1 MSDTTSK
8 QAESAARRGGLS
20 LDSQTMWV
28 LLPALGVP
36 LCWVVVGAALATG
49 TQIAGGSPGGWPS
62 VPQLWNVGW
71 RLAADGARLDEA
83 WLLVSGNTAVA
94 AASWLWLLVA
104 AYAAGLTLA
113 AVAVLRWSEAGW
125 TTDFLAGFLRFG
137 GGVAKQFRRKTWPIR
152 PPYSPVV
159 PGPGVLLGRD
169 RGQHVVASGGRPVM
183 VLGPTGSGKTRCVIA
198 PNAGW
203 WPGPVVATSVKTDL
217 AEWTL
222 AHRKEK
228 GTCYGYDPT
237 GRLWEWMRRQGITP
251 VVWDPVRLLR
261 AVKNPAA
268 KREMANLLAQ
278 FLTSQSSS
286 HDAGSQG
293 IWATL
298 AQQYLTEVMVIADE
312 MDFPLVDALSW
323 VMDIKGF
330 GKDET
335 LPFAKLGPEGERSLK
350 RLRTLAGKD
359 DRFQGSIEIT
369 LKEVT
374 GALEFTAASPD
385 TDLVPAD
392 LTTSGE
398 AATLYLVA
406 DHLSMTTHK
415 PVFAS
420 VCRWLFHVTETYQPT
435 GPDTRP
441 ARSLFALDELANLA
455 RLADLPA
462 VLSTIRSR
470 AQVIIG
476 IQERSQLDAGW
487 GRDNAKTLVGNC
499 PVKLQL
505 PGSSDASALRDWA
518 TLAGT
523 DNDDSDRDQ
532 VAAWRTIPKGHAR
545 VLADEHPAFQIQMAD
560 PDRWLA
566 DTPPTVEA
574 DAPEPD
580 ADAPEPDGDDEARP
594 FNAAATSATAAA
606 DRSNGAAY
614 TATGSAAVPEWQ
626 RGQAAA
632 SAAATDA
639 YEAALAARERGDL
652 PEPDAPVTPVAA
664 YHEAL
669 RADPVGETM
678 PEPTVFAGNT
688 PRPETAPAAMNGQQP
703 VSALGREAGWRPP
716 PIDDGSGEWD
726 ETLAVAAEQVE
737 RGTVGDDDME
747 DLDLFLGTDGRRY
760 AVHEYGYMMGLDD
773 VPDPATEGR

>member
-49 TQIAGGSPGGWPS
+49 TWIAGGSPGGWPS

-137 GGVAKQFRRKTWPIR
+137 GGVAKQFRRRTWPIP

-435 GPDTRP
+435 DPDTRP

-455 RLADLPA
+455 RLADLPS

-566 DTPPTVEA
+566 DTPPTV
-574 DAPEPD
+574 DA
-580 ADAPEPDGDDEARP
+580 AAAPEPDGNDEARP
-594 FNAAATSATAAA
+594 FNVAATSAAAAA

-626 RGQAAA
+626 RSQAAA
-632 SAAATDA
+632 SAAATEA
-639 YEAALAARERGDL
+639 YEAARAARERGDL
-652 PEPDAPVTPVAA
+652 PEPDATVTPLGGLPRGARIGPGGRSHAGTDRFRRKHPQPRNRPGGDERAATGLGFGPRAGRRVAA
-664 YHEAL
+664 PSDRRRQRRVGRDAGCRR
-669 RADPVGETM
+669 RA
-678 PEPTVFAGNT
+678 
-688 PRPETAPAAMNGQQP
+688 
-703 VSALGREAGWRPP
+703 GRARN
-716 PIDDGSGEWD
+716 
-726 ETLAVAAEQVE
+726 
-737 RGTVGDDDME
+737 RG
-747 DLDLFLGTDGRRY
+747 
-760 AVHEYGYMMGLDD
+760 
-773 VPDPATEGR
+773 